1 MAKFKIAT
9 STMQDPN
16 QMRAIF
22 DRFGKLT
29 PTNTDPNSLF
39 REYQVDIP
47 GFGNDEF
54 VEFVFTMAR
63 SGLVTITDIRPDINT
78 IMAQKVTNLQEV
90 YKTLIGYYRMN
101 IGIIEDFMQSLRYDY
116 YSFEDMPKEF
126 VFMEHEFK
134 VMNTIELYNR
144 FEIFAGIKPLP
155 EVMVV
160 RPTQGKQYKV
170 RSKISDIVSIVD
182 SYRLDHSKL
191 IEVI

>member
-63 SGLVTITDIRPDINT
+63 SGIVTITDIRPDINT

-90 YKTLIGYYRMN
+90 YKTLASFYRMN

-116 YSFEDMPKEF
+116 YSFEDMPNEF
-126 VFMEHEFK
+126 VFMDHEFK

-160 RPTQGKQYKV
+160 RPTQGKRYKV